1 MKNLLMLLAS
11 VALLAVI
18 LAAGVFGYKNFI
30 DINNSKEDMNVE
42 EVKSNKEKEPKKEAK
57 KEQKNEEQNVEEST
71 ELAQEQTTEEQTIE
85 EQTIEEN
92 KELDVN
98 AEIAKADKD
107 GDGVATRD
115 EMTPELWELTRQG
128 KFQPT
133 SREMYYQDSNASEKD
148 DEPVTDNEGNNIDDM
163 DTEEFMSKY
172 TEGMDPE
179 EAKTTIEM
187 AQDDPNYEDFLRGQ
201 VTARQKGEGGTY

>member
-1 MKNLLMLLAS
+1 MKNLLMVLAS

-18 LAAGVFGYKNFI
+18 LAAGVFGYKSFT
-30 DINNSKEDMNVE
+30 DINNSKEDKNGE
-42 EVKSNKEKEPKKEAK
+42 EVKSNKEKESKKEAK

-71 ELAQEQTTEEQTIE
+71 ELAQEQTVEK
-85 EQTIEEN
+85 N

-133 SREMYYQDSNASEKD
+133 SREIYYQDPNASEKD
-148 DEPVTDNEGNNIDDM
+148 DEPVTDNEVNNIDD
-163 DTEEFMSKY
+163 EE
-172 TEGMDPE
+172 ERGDVGMDME
-179 EAKTTIEM
+179 QQQRNIDALKESE
-187 AQDDPNYEDFLRGQ
+187 
-201 VTARQKGEGGTY
+201 

>member
-1 MKNLLMLLAS
+1 MKNLLMVLAS

-18 LAAGVFGYKNFI
+18 LAAGVFGYKSFT
-30 DINNSKEDMNVE
+30 DINNSKEDKNGE
-42 EVKSNKEKEPKKEAK
+42 EVKSNKEKESKKEAK

-71 ELAQEQTTEEQTIE
+71 ELAQEQTV
-85 EQTIEEN
+85 EEN

-133 SREMYYQDSNASEKD
+133 SREIYYQDPNASEKD
-148 DEPVTDNEGNNIDDM
+148 DESVTDNEVNNIDD
-163 DTEEFMSKY
+163 EE
-172 TEGMDPE
+172 ERGDVGMDME
-179 EAKTTIEM
+179 QQQRNIDALKESE
-187 AQDDPNYEDFLRGQ
+187 
-201 VTARQKGEGGTY
+201 

>member
-1 MKNLLMLLAS
+1 MKNLLMVLAS

-18 LAAGVFGYKNFI
+18 LAAGVFGYKSFT
-30 DINNSKEDMNVE
+30 DINNSKEDKNGE
-42 EVKSNKEKEPKKEAK
+42 EVKSNKEKESKKEAK

-71 ELAQEQTTEEQTIE
+71 ELAQEQTV
-85 EQTIEEN
+85 EEN

-133 SREMYYQDSNASEKD
+133 SREIYYQDPNASEKD
-148 DEPVTDNEGNNIDDM
+148 DEPVTDNEVNNIDD
-163 DTEEFMSKY
+163 EE
-172 TEGMDPE
+172 ERGDVGMDME
-179 EAKTTIEM
+179 QQQRNIDALKESE
-187 AQDDPNYEDFLRGQ
+187 
-201 VTARQKGEGGTY
+201 

>member
-1 MKNLLMLLAS
+1 MKNLLMVLAS

-18 LAAGVFGYKNFI
+18 LAAGVFGYKSFT
-30 DINNSKEDMNVE
+30 DINNSKEDKNGE
-42 EVKSNKEKEPKKEAK
+42 EVKSNKEKESKKEAK

-71 ELAQEQTTEEQTIE
+71 ELAQEQTVEK
-85 EQTIEEN
+85 N

-98 AEIAKADKD
+98 AEIAKTDKD

-133 SREMYYQDSNASEKD
+133 SREIYYQDPNASEKD
-148 DEPVTDNEGNNIDDM
+148 DEPVTDNEVNNIDD
-163 DTEEFMSKY
+163 EE
-172 TEGMDPE
+172 ERGDVGMDME
-179 EAKTTIEM
+179 QQQRNIDALKESE
-187 AQDDPNYEDFLRGQ
+187 
-201 VTARQKGEGGTY
+201 

>member
-1 MKNLLMLLAS
+1 MKNLLMVLAS

-18 LAAGVFGYKNFI
+18 LAAGVFGYKSFT
-30 DINNSKEDMNVE
+30 DINNSKEDKNGE
-42 EVKSNKEKEPKKEAK
+42 EVKSNKEKESKKEAK

-71 ELAQEQTTEEQTIE
+71 ELAQEQTVEK
-85 EQTIEEN
+85 N

-133 SREMYYQDSNASEKD
+133 SREIYYQDPNTSEKD
-148 DEPVTDNEGNNIDDM
+148 DEPVTDNEVNNIDD
-163 DTEEFMSKY
+163 EE
-172 TEGMDPE
+172 ERGDVGMDME
-179 EAKTTIEM
+179 QQQRNIDALKESE
-187 AQDDPNYEDFLRGQ
+187 
-201 VTARQKGEGGTY
+201 

>member
-1 MKNLLMLLAS
+1 MKNLLMVLAS

-18 LAAGVFGYKNFI
+18 LAAGVFGYKSFT
-30 DINNSKEDMNVE
+30 DINNSKEDKNGE
-42 EVKSNKEKEPKKEAK
+42 EVKSNKEKESKKEAK
-57 KEQKNEEQNVEEST
+57 KRAKNEEQNVEEST
-71 ELAQEQTTEEQTIE
+71 ELAQEQTVEK
-85 EQTIEEN
+85 N

-133 SREMYYQDSNASEKD
+133 SREIYYQDPNTSEKD
-148 DEPVTDNEGNNIDDM
+148 DEPVTDNEVNNIDD
-163 DTEEFMSKY
+163 EE
-172 TEGMDPE
+172 ERGDVGMDME
-179 EAKTTIEM
+179 QQQRNIDALKESE
-187 AQDDPNYEDFLRGQ
+187 
-201 VTARQKGEGGTY
+201 

>member
-1 MKNLLMLLAS
+1 MKNLLMVLAS

-18 LAAGVFGYKNFI
+18 LAAGVFGYKSFT
-30 DINNSKEDMNVE
+30 DINNSKEDKNGE
-42 EVKSNKEKEPKKEAK
+42 EVKSNKEKESKKEA
-57 KEQKNEEQNVEEST
+57 KNEEQNVEEST
-71 ELAQEQTTEEQTIE
+71 ELAQEQTIE
-85 EQTIEEN
+85 EQTVEEN

-133 SREMYYQDSNASEKD
+133 SREIYYQDPNASEKD
-148 DEPVTDNEGNNIDDM
+148 DEPVTDNEVNNIDD
-163 DTEEFMSKY
+163 EE
-172 TEGMDPE
+172 ERGDVGMDME
-179 EAKTTIEM
+179 QQQRNIDALKESE
-187 AQDDPNYEDFLRGQ
+187 
-201 VTARQKGEGGTY
+201 

>member
-1 MKNLLMLLAS
+1 MVLAS

-18 LAAGVFGYKNFI
+18 LAAGVFGYKSFI

-42 EVKSNKEKEPKKEAK
+42 EVKSNKEKESKKEAK

-71 ELAQEQTTEEQTIE
+71 ELAQEQTTE

-133 SREMYYQDSNASEKD
+133 SREMYYQDPNASEKD
-148 DEPVTDNEGNNIDDM
+148 DEPVTDNEVNNIDEK
-163 DTEEFMSKY
+163 EERGDV
-172 TEGMDPE
+172 GMDME
-179 EAKTTIEM
+179 QQQRNIDALKESE
-187 AQDDPNYEDFLRGQ
+187 
-201 VTARQKGEGGTY
+201 

>member
-1 MKNLLMLLAS
+1 MKNLLMVLAS

-18 LAAGVFGYKNFI
+18 LAAVVFGYKSFT
-30 DINNSKEDMNVE
+30 DINNSKEDKNGE
-42 EVKSNKEKEPKKEAK
+42 EVKSNKEKESKKEA
-57 KEQKNEEQNVEEST
+57 KNEEQNVEEST
-71 ELAQEQTTEEQTIE
+71 ELAQEQTIE
-85 EQTIEEN
+85 EQTVEEN

-133 SREMYYQDSNASEKD
+133 SREIYYQDPNASEKD
-148 DEPVTDNEGNNIDDM
+148 DEPVTDNEVNNIDD
-163 DTEEFMSKY
+163 EE
-172 TEGMDPE
+172 ERGDVGMDME
-179 EAKTTIEM
+179 QQQRNIDALKESE
-187 AQDDPNYEDFLRGQ
+187 
-201 VTARQKGEGGTY
+201 

>member
-1 MKNLLMLLAS
+1 MKNLLMVLAS

-18 LAAGVFGYKNFI
+18 LAAGVFGYKSFT
-30 DINNSKEDMNVE
+30 DINNSKEDKNVE
-42 EVKSNKEKEPKKEAK
+42 EVKSNKEKESKKEAK

-71 ELAQEQTTEEQTIE
+71 ELAQEQTIEEQTIE
-85 EQTIEEN
+85 EQTVEEN

-133 SREMYYQDSNASEKD
+133 SREIYYQDPNASEKD
-148 DEPVTDNEGNNIDDM
+148 DEPVTDNEVNNIDD
-163 DTEEFMSKY
+163 EE
-172 TEGMDPE
+172 ERGDVGMDME
-179 EAKTTIEM
+179 QQQRNIDA
-187 AQDDPNYEDFLRGQ
+187 
-201 VTARQKGEGGTY
+201 

>member
-1 MKNLLMLLAS
+1 MKNLLMVLAS

-18 LAAGVFGYKNFI
+18 LAAGVFGYKSFT
-30 DINNSKEDMNVE
+30 DINNSKEDKNGE
-42 EVKSNKEKEPKKEAK
+42 EVKSNKEKESKKEAK

-71 ELAQEQTTEEQTIE
+71 ELAQEQTVEK
-85 EQTIEEN
+85 N

-115 EMTPELWELTRQG
+115 EMTPELWELTRQR

-133 SREMYYQDSNASEKD
+133 SREIYYQDPNTSEKD
-148 DEPVTDNEGNNIDDM
+148 DEPVTDNEVNNIDD
-163 DTEEFMSKY
+163 EE
-172 TEGMDPE
+172 ERGDVGMDME
-179 EAKTTIEM
+179 QQQRNIDALKESE
-187 AQDDPNYEDFLRGQ
+187 
-201 VTARQKGEGGTY
+201 

>member
-1 MKNLLMLLAS
+1 MKNLLMVLAS

-18 LAAGVFGYKNFI
+18 LAAGVFGYKSFT
-30 DINNSKEDMNVE
+30 DINNSKEDKNGE
-42 EVKSNKEKEPKKEAK
+42 EVKSNKEKESKKEAK
-57 KEQKNEEQNVEEST
+57 KEHKNEEQNVEEST
-71 ELAQEQTTEEQTIE
+71 ELAQEQTIE
-85 EQTIEEN
+85 EQTVEKN

-133 SREMYYQDSNASEKD
+133 SREIYYQDPNASEKD
-148 DEPVTDNEGNNIDDM
+148 DEPVTDNEVNNIDD
-163 DTEEFMSKY
+163 EE
-172 TEGMDPE
+172 ERGDVGMDME
-179 EAKTTIEM
+179 QQQRNIDALKESE
-187 AQDDPNYEDFLRGQ
+187 
-201 VTARQKGEGGTY
+201 

>member
-1 MKNLLMLLAS
+1 MKNLLMVLAS

-18 LAAGVFGYKNFI
+18 LAAGVFGYKSFT
-30 DINNSKEDMNVE
+30 DINNSKEDKNGE
-42 EVKSNKEKEPKKEAK
+42 EVKSNKEKESKKEAK

-71 ELAQEQTTEEQTIE
+71 ELAQEQTVEK
-85 EQTIEEN
+85 N

-133 SREMYYQDSNASEKD
+133 SREIYYQDPNASEKD
-148 DEPVTDNEGNNIDDM
+148 DEPVTDNEVNNIDDG
-163 DTEEFMSKY
+163 EERGDV
-172 TEGMDPE
+172 GMDME
-179 EAKTTIEM
+179 QQQRNIDALKESE
-187 AQDDPNYEDFLRGQ
+187 
-201 VTARQKGEGGTY
+201 

>member
-1 MKNLLMLLAS
+1 
-11 VALLAVI
+11 
-18 LAAGVFGYKNFI
+18 
-30 DINNSKEDMNVE
+30 
-42 EVKSNKEKEPKKEAK
+42 AK

-71 ELAQEQTTEEQTIE
+71 ELAQEQTIEEQTIE
-85 EQTIEEN
+85 EQTVEEN

-133 SREMYYQDSNASEKD
+133 SREIYYQDPNASEKD
-148 DEPVTDNEGNNIDDM
+148 DEPVTDNEVNNIDD
-163 DTEEFMSKY
+163 EE
-172 TEGMDPE
+172 ERGDVGMDME
-179 EAKTTIEM
+179 QQQRNIDALKESE
-187 AQDDPNYEDFLRGQ
+187 
-201 VTARQKGEGGTY
+201 